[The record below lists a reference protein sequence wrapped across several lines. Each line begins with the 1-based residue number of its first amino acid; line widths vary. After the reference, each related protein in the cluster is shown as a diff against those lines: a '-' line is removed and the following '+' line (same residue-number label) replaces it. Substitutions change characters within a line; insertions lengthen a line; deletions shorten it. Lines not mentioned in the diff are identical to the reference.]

1 MSAGALVL
9 VLLRVR
15 CCSDGTAE
23 GACLLNTLQPGTAL
37 VASGYCLYS
46 SSCMFV
52 LTIGAGTH
60 GQTQQVAL
68 PILIAPICMCPVRH
82 CALVVV
88 RLDDAAAR
96 RVYIPT
102 QT

>member
-1 MSAGALVL
+1 MLVL
-9 VLLRVR
+9 VRAWW
-15 CCSDGTAE
+15 CSDGTAE

-52 LTIGAGTH
+52 LTMGAGTH

-68 PILIAPICMCPVRH
+68 PMLIAPNGMLPVLH
-82 CALVVV
+82 CAALLCFALLMW
-88 RLDDAAAR
+88 RHAAGVLLNKREAGCG
-96 RVYIPT
+96 
-102 QT
+102 